1 MAYASWT
8 RMRYQITTVQD
19 HDQSPLWDDI
29 TPSDQV
35 TATPHHDVYG
45 SYTLFA
51 HTLY

>member
-1 MAYASWT
+1 
-8 RMRYQITTVQD
+8 
-19 HDQSPLWDDI
+19 L
-29 TPSDQV
+29 DQV